1 MQNAD
6 APLARGAAAPAAPLD
21 VPSDPRAVS
30 AKEHWTSAAAGPDIR
45 ESLLPNVNRA
55 TCSNP
60 HFFIF

>member
-45 ESLLPNVNRA
+45 ESLLPQ
-55 TCSNP
+55 CK
-60 HFFIF
+60 